1 MVEELIDVLL
11 SRKVVVPLLIILFS
25 ILIYLFISKITN
37 KLLSIRLNGVRIN
50 QRRQKTTIGLI
61 NNIIKYFIM
70 IVALM
75 MILDVYGIDTKS
87 LIASLGVLSLVVGL
101 ALQDLLKD
109 FIAGFS
115 IIFEDQYAVGDI
127 VTIGGFKGTVTYL
140 GIKTTRLRAMNGETL
155 IIPNRN
161 VDKVINHT
169 LEHSTSFMDMPIAYD
184 TDIDKAK
191 EVLANVCNELV
202 KELKLDEAK
211 VCGVQELGNSSV
223 AIRISFTAKFADKI
237 TNEQIFRERV
247 KKAFDENKIE
257 IPFNQ
262 VVIHNGK

>member
-1 MVEELIDVLL
+1 MIEELIDVIL
-11 SRKVVVPLLIILFS
+11 SEKVVIPLLIILFS
-25 ILIYLFISKITN
+25 ILIYLFISKLIN
-37 KLLSIRLNGVRIN
+37 KLLMIKLNGVRIN
-50 QRRQKTTIGLI
+50 QRRQRTTVGLI

-127 VTIGGFKGTVTYL
+127 VTIGDFKGTVTYL

-161 VDKVINHT
+161 VDRVINHT
-169 LEHSTSFMDMPIAYD
+169 LEHSTSFMDMPIAYS

-191 EVLANVCNELV
+191 EVLSNVCDELV
-202 KELKLDEAK
+202 NELKLDEAK
-211 VCGVQELGNSSV
+211 VCGVQELGNSSM
-223 AIRISFTAKFADKI
+223 AIRISFTAKFANKI

-247 KKAFDENKIE
+247 KKAFDENHIE

>member
-169 LEHSTSFMDMPIAYD
+169 LEHSTSFMDMPIAYS

-191 EVLANVCNELV
+191 EVLTNVCNELV

-211 VCGVQELGNSSV
+211 VCGVQELGNSSIAV
-223 AIRISFTAKFADKI
+223 RISFTAKFADKI